1 MRIIT
6 YKAHIDHKINHIR
19 PDILHVIAANIRT
32 KELTWAELHND
43 MEVLE
48 GMYQD
53 LDMESQKIAND
64 GGSPHARVLSRR
76 FEGRSLL
83 EQLWYIQG
91 LVRDLREEIDRGG
104 CLISS

>member
-6 YKAHIDHKINHIR
+6 YKSHIDHKINHIR

-32 KELTWAELHND
+32 KELTWAELHNE

-76 FEGRSLL
+76 FEGSLL
-83 EQLWYIQG
+83 EQLWYLQG
-91 LVRDLREEIDRGG
+91 LVRDLREEIDMGG
-104 CLISS
+104 LFDQ